1 MSETS
6 LVKKLGIRSGQRV
19 LILNAPDG
27 YVELL
32 GELPNGVELSETRM
46 GRFDFVHLFVKDSTE
61 LDAYRPA
68 AMDALEYDGLLWISY
83 PKRSSKVKTDLT
95 RDVLWELMKGTGL
108 RPVTQVSLDA
118 VWSAMR
124 FRPKEEVGK

>member
-95 RDVLWELMKGTGL
+95 RGVLWELMKGTGL

-124 FRPKEEVGK
+124 FRPTEEVGK

>member
-83 PKRSSKVKTDLT
+83 PKRSSKVKTNLT

-124 FRPKEEVGK
+124 FRPTEEVGK